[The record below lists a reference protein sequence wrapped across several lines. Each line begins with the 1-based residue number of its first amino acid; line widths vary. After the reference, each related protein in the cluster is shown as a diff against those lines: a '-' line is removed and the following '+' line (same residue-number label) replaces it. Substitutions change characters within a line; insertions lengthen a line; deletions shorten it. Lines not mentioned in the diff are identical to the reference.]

1 MVSVKR
7 QKSIFT
13 KSNVKRSKPI
23 EKTRKQIRKEKRQE
37 KKARK
42 ALSYQ
47 NKKQVPG
54 RFVLN
59 PDRLKENPTKLQVDL
74 NESPQSNKK
83 QKNKE
88 RLKKQKR
95 KRDTKS
101 QLIVENENEDKTIKQ
116 LEKRLKLNKRKSNTI
131 PKSFV
136 DDGLDYILDFCNEEN
151 RKHVVEME
159 EQLLKGETDKD
170 LEEDIAML
178 LETNESSNKY
188 EDDEE
193 EDSKKCK
200 TKNIKQVEIT
210 DSFDDSGK
218 EDEADLL
225 SDNNEDDIETDIS
238 QESSDNENLWE
249 DIYGRMRD
257 KKGNIVNNVSSVA
270 HSKLPEAMQDNNEKQ
285 CRLKKQLKG
294 LLNRLAE
301 SNMHIIANQIDELYM
316 SNSRN
321 DMNTIL
327 SELIM
332 QALIAPVITPD
343 RLICEYMMLI
353 TILHANVGTEVGAH
367 FLLTFVKK
375 FDEML
380 KISQDVED
388 KQLDN
393 LVLMLSHLY
402 NFKVYS
408 HQLLYQILNRLSSK
422 FEEKEIEVILHILK
436 TAGFPLRKDDPLALK
451 ELILNLQKVASNVKS
466 SNSRVQFMLDVLMAI
481 KNNNMSKIPQYDPSH
496 TEHLRKI
503 MKNFIHKGKSIVKL
517 NISLE
522 DLLKAD
528 ERGKWWIV
536 GCAWS
541 GNRNLDEEKKITEGN
556 KAMFSQNILNLAR
569 KQRMN
574 TDIRRNIFCILMTA
588 EDYLDAFE
596 KLSHLGLK
604 DQQEREII
612 YVLIDCCLQEKKFN
626 PYYAVL
632 AERFCV
638 YDRKYQ
644 LTIQYMLW
652 DKFKILD
659 NYDAK
664 QLTNLAKFLTHL
676 FIQKSLSISVLKV
689 LNFAELD
696 KQIMKLVRQII
707 IGILLS
713 KNEEECLQ
721 VFEKISLS
729 PKLQTFRESLRL
741 FINHFL
747 IRNIESCKVME
758 AESVLIKQRAQQVD
772 KILLTRECKIL
783 F

>member
-13 KSNVKRSKPI
+13 KSNFKRSKPI
-23 EKTRKQIRKEKRQE
+23 EKTRKQLRKEKRQE

-47 NKKQVPG
+47 NKKKVPG

-88 RLKKQKR
+88 KLKKQKR

-101 QLIVENENEDKTIKQ
+101 SLIVENENEDKTIKQ

-178 LETNESSNKY
+178 LETNESSNEY
-188 EDDEE
+188 EEDEE

-200 TKNIKQVEIT
+200 TKNIKEMEIT
-210 DSFDDSGK
+210 DSVDDSGK

-257 KKGNIVNNVSSVA
+257 KKGNIVNNVSSVT
-270 HSKLPEAMQDNNEKQ
+270 HSKLPEAIQDNNEKQ

-388 KQLDN
+388 KRLDN

-402 NFKVYS
+402 YFKVYS
-408 HQLLYQILNRLSSK
+408 HQLLYQIL
-422 FEEKEIEVILHILK
+422 
-436 TAGFPLRKDDPLALK
+436 
-451 ELILNLQKVASNVKS
+451 
-466 SNSRVQFMLDVLMAI
+466 
-481 KNNNMSKIPQYDPSH
+481 
-496 TEHLRKI
+496 
-503 MKNFIHKGKSIVKL
+503 
-517 NISLE
+517 
-522 DLLKAD
+522 
-528 ERGKWWIV
+528 
-536 GCAWS
+536 
-541 GNRNLDEEKKITEGN
+541 
-556 KAMFSQNILNLAR
+556 
-569 KQRMN
+569 
-574 TDIRRNIFCILMTA
+574 
-588 EDYLDAFE
+588 
-596 KLSHLGLK
+596 
-604 DQQEREII
+604 
-612 YVLIDCCLQEKKFN
+612 
-626 PYYAVL
+626 
-632 AERFCV
+632 
-638 YDRKYQ
+638 
-644 LTIQYMLW
+644 
-652 DKFKILD
+652 
-659 NYDAK
+659 
-664 QLTNLAKFLTHL
+664 
-676 FIQKSLSISVLKV
+676 
-689 LNFAELD
+689 
-696 KQIMKLVRQII
+696 
-707 IGILLS
+707 
-713 KNEEECLQ
+713 
-721 VFEKISLS
+721 
-729 PKLQTFRESLRL
+729 
-741 FINHFL
+741 
-747 IRNIESCKVME
+747 
-758 AESVLIKQRAQQVD
+758 
-772 KILLTRECKIL
+772 
-783 F
+783 